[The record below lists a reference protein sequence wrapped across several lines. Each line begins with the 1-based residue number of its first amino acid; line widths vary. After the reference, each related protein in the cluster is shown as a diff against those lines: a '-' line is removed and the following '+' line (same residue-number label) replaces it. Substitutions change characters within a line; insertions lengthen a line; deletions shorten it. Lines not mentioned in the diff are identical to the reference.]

1 MTTSTQLVKRK
12 PESEGLLN
20 EKWDHCLANL
30 LVKSTLGAGFGI
42 IFSVLLFKRRAWPAW
57 VGVGFGAGRG
67 YAECDREF
75 KGAAGGVSRAV
86 GERLKRD

>member
-1 MTTSTQLVKRK
+1 MTASTQLTKRK